1 MSERIRQQL
10 GNKIRERRKFLGL
23 SQERLAEDAGL
34 DRTYI
39 GAVER
44 GERNV
49 SLDNIVAIATAL
61 RTLIHPLIFR
71 RRSFA
76 TVSTNFD

>member
-1 MSERIRQQL
+1 MFDKHSLMPERIRKQL
-10 GNKIRERRKFLGL
+10 GNRIRERRKSLGF

-34 DRTYI
+34 HRTYV

-61 RTLIHPLIFR
+61 HTSASDLLGE
-71 RRSFA
+71 
-76 TVSTNFD
+76 VG